1 MSLKKALDSRSMF
14 KRQRALPDRAGVI
27 TEASGSDMMENDMME
42 NFMPATGAGNIPR
55 QMGRRVK
62 KKKPNVKLS
71 GPQWVPE

>member
-1 MSLKKALDSRSMF
+1 MSLKKALNSRSMF
-14 KRQRALPDRAGVI
+14 KRQRALPDRVDVI
-27 TEASGSDMMENDMME
+27 AEASGSDMME